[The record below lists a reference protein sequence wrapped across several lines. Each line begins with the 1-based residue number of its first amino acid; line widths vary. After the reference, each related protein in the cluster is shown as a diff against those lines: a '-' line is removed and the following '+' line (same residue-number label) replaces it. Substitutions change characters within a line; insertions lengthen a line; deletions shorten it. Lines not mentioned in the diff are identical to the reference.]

1 MVTVFV
7 ENNNIELAIRH
18 LKRLLRK
25 SDLLWELKRREFFL
39 TPREMKRKKRQ
50 RAAAFKRKKGKE

>member
-25 SDLLWELKRREFFL
+25 SDLPWELKRREHYL
-39 TPREMKRKKRQ
+39 TPTQMKRKKRARVQ
-50 RAAAFKRKKGKE
+50 AFRKRKGKE

>member
-39 TPREMKRKKRQ
+39 TPREMKRKKRARVQ
-50 RAAAFKRKKGKE
+50 AFRKRKGKE